1 MPEIKI
7 FVDVL
12 ESSSNKV
19 VICQENATKLG
30 IKNGASVEVLNLDN
44 DKTAIAVV
52 EISNMVLDFAGQV
65 SKNII
70 DSLEFKGV
78 ELLLRPISSS
88 GLLTPKI
95 QIPKVPRIKPLASPP
110 PTPSSSPPTPSQ
122 STLTPLPTRPAQ
134 MKSLK
139 PTLQPLPT
147 RQPEPIEQPVS
158 GHVPLPTKS
167 PEPTSQP
174 LPIRQPEPI
183 EQPVSGHVPLP
194 TKSPD
199 STPPPQLIPTPSLV
213 PTPIPISTPL
223 PQPTLTPPP
232 QLSPTPV
239 PPSPTPLPQ
248 APPPQ
253 TILHPPDQASLPT
266 TGLEVEVPTTPADP
280 YRNRIDINML
290 NSQKNG
296 IVLTPMVNDS
306 IEGGRIQLSSAVIQ
320 QLGLGQG
327 MLIGWEDPLTR
338 AVGSA
343 RIDHAMIAPTEIR
356 MSRDTKE
363 DTNIYSQQIVVYST
377 EPPIHKA
384 SELMLEVQ
392 SQPNLMGY
400 ALVNPRT
407 QHTLSIVSD
416 DILAFEDELTG
427 AIGAGK
433 VEILESVPDNTI
445 VIDSEILEASG
456 IGSFEVK
463 VYKNLRPI
471 IPLQNIS
478 LGISPI
484 SGENMW
490 EIISTARQNVDSLK
504 GWLANYVIFKGIKL
518 RWNAVNIAC
527 SILTTTPDLTGDIL
541 ATVTENTAINM
552 SPTGL
557 VPFNAI
563 LIIDISRSMMAR
575 DVEVKNIAPAIE
587 GIKAAMESQE
597 IQDFLK
603 HFKTGINIPRRISA
617 AFAAVLFLSEKVGRG
632 FGEKVSVIRF
642 ADEAQILP
650 FGDSYYMD
658 SASGKKGVLEDAARL
673 IVDRIGNSYGQST
686 KMGQAMIKAHQVL
699 TEFDNLSLGN
709 PQPTM
714 IILLTD
720 GIPTDGDDFLKSVKI
735 FAENP
740 NVVIY
745 IVGLGNPDDQMMTRA
760 AQLCGGEYFK
770 PEDAGELLIWYSK
783 RARDLTVKMK
793 AHKQ

>member
-1 MPEIKI
+1 MSEIKV

-30 IKNGASVEVLNLDN
+30 IKNGASIEVVNLDN
-44 DKTAIAVV
+44 NKTATAVV

-65 SKNII
+65 SKDII

-88 GLLTPKI
+88 GLLTPII

-110 PTPSSSPPTPSQ
+110 PTPSP

-199 STPPPQLIPTPSLV
+199 STPTPQLIPTPSLV
-213 PTPIPISTPL
+213 PTPIPISTPP

-253 TILHPPDQASLPT
+253 TILHPPGQASLPT
-266 TGLEVEVPTTPADP
+266 TGLEVEVPTTPTDP
-280 YRNRIDINML
+280 YPNRIDINML

-320 QLGLGQG
+320 QLGLGQS

-356 MSRDTKE
+356 MSMDTKE

-463 VYKNLRPI
+463 VYKNLRSI

-541 ATVTENTAINM
+541 ATVTENTAINL

-575 DVEVKNIAPAIE
+575 DVLVQNIAPAIE
-587 GIKAAMESQE
+587 GIKAAMESKE

-603 HFKTGINIPRRISA
+603 HFKAGINIPRRISA

-658 SASGKKGVLEDAARL
+658 SASGKKGVLEEAARL
-673 IVDRIGNSYGQST
+673 IVDRIGNSYGQATRMAS
-686 KMGQAMIKAHQVL
+686 AMDKAYQVL
-699 TEFDNLSLGN
+699 TEFDKMSHGN

-714 IILLTD
+714 ILLLTD
-720 GIPTDGDDFLKSVKI
+720 GIPTDRDAFLRSINV
-735 FAENP
+735 FSENP

-745 IVGLGNPDDQMMTRA
+745 IVGLGNPDDELMTRA

-793 AHKQ
+793 AHKE

>member
-7 FVDVL
+7 FVDVS
-12 ESSSNKV
+12 ESTTDKV
-19 VICQENATKLG
+19 VICQENADKLG
-30 IKNGASVEVLNLDN
+30 IKNGSSIEVHNPDN
-44 DKTAIAVV
+44 GKKINAVI

-65 SKNII
+65 SKNIV
-70 DSLEFKGV
+70 DSLDFMGV
-78 ELLLRPISSS
+78 ELILRPISGA
-88 GLLTPKI
+88 GLLTPTV
-95 QIPKVPRIKPLASPP
+95 QIPKVPKVAPTTPPVTSPSKPK
-110 PTPSSSPPTPSQ
+110 
-122 STLTPLPTRPAQ
+122 LTPLPSKPPQMTPDRPT
-134 MKSLK
+134 
-139 PTLQPLPT
+139 PQPLPVST
-147 RQPEPIEQPVS
+147 PSSPPQPVS
-158 GHVPLPTKS
+158 GHVPLPT
-167 PEPTSQP
+167 Q
-174 LPIRQPEPI
+174 QPEP
-183 EQPVSGHVPLP
+183 
-194 TKSPD
+194 
-199 STPPPQLIPTPSLV
+199 TPPPQLIPTQTPPPIQV
-213 PTPIPISTPL
+213 PKP
-223 PQPTLTPPP
+223 TPPP
-232 QLSPTPV
+232 QPTMTPA
-239 PPSPTPLPQ
+239 PQLTPTPLPQ

-253 TILHPPDQASLPT
+253 LSQPPIGQVPAPTIGQNYGAAAA
-266 TGLEVEVPTTPADP
+266 PADP
-280 YRNRIDINML
+280 YPNRIDVNML
-290 NSQKNG
+290 SSQKMG
-296 IVLTPMVNDS
+296 VVLTPVVDDS
-306 IEGGRIQLSSAVIQ
+306 IEGGRVKLSSTIVQ

-338 AVGSA
+338 SIGSA
-343 RIDHAMIAPTEIR
+343 RIDQGMIGPSEIR

-363 DTNIYSQQIVVYST
+363 DTNVNAQQIAVFST
-377 EPPIHKA
+377 EPPIQKA
-384 SELMLEVQ
+384 SEAMLEVQ

-400 ALVNPRT
+400 ALVSPRT
-407 QHTLSIVSD
+407 QHTLSLVQD
-416 DILAFEDELTG
+416 NVLAFEDELTG

-433 VEILESVPDNTI
+433 VDILESVPDNTI
-445 VIDSEILEASG
+445 IIDSEILEASG

-490 EIISTARQNVDSLK
+490 EIISTARQNVASLK

-541 ATVTENTAINM
+541 AQVNENTAINL

-575 DVEVKNIAPAIE
+575 DVFVTNIAPAIE
-587 GIKAAMESQE
+587 GIKAAMESRE
-597 IQDFLK
+597 IQEFLK
-603 HFKTGINIPRRISA
+603 HFKAGINIPRRISA

-650 FGDSYYMD
+650 FGNSYYMD
-658 SASGKKGVLEDAARL
+658 SASGKKGVLEEAARM
-673 IVDRIGNSYGQST
+673 IVDRIGNSYGQAT
-686 KMGQAMIKAHQVL
+686 RMGSAMIKAHQVL
-699 TEFDNLSLGN
+699 TEFDKMSPEN

-714 IILLTD
+714 VILLTD
-720 GIPTDGDDFLKSVKI
+720 GIPTDGDEFLKTIRV

-745 IVGLGNPDDQMMTRA
+745 IVGLGNPDDEMMTRA
-760 AQLCGGEYFK
+760 AALCGGEYFK

-793 AHKQ
+793 AHKD

>member
-1 MPEIKI
+1 MSEIKI
-7 FVDVL
+7 FVDIT
-12 ESSSNKV
+12 ESSSGKV

-30 IKNGASVEVLNLDN
+30 IKNGDSIEVLNLDN
-44 DKTAIAVV
+44 DKTTTAVV

-65 SKNII
+65 SKNIV

-78 ELLLRPISSS
+78 ELLLRPMSST

-95 QIPKVPRIKPLASPP
+95 QIPKVPNVKPVAPLPP
-110 PTPSSSPPTPSQ
+110 KPSQ
-122 STLTPLPTRPAQ
+122 STLTPLPTRPTQ
-134 MKSLK
+134 MQNQK
-139 PTLQPLPT
+139 PAPLPLPT
-147 RQPEPIEQPVS
+147 QQPKPIQPPVS
-158 GHVPLPTKS
+158 GHIPIPTKK
-167 PEPTSQP
+167 PE
-174 LPIRQPEPI
+174 I
-183 EQPVSGHVPLP
+183 
-194 TKSPD
+194 
-199 STPPPQLIPTPSLV
+199 TPPPQIIPMPS
-213 PTPIPISTPL
+213 PPPKSIPIPAP
-223 PQPTLTPPP
+223 PQPTLVPPP
-232 QLSPTPV
+232 QL
-239 PPSPTPLPQ
+239 SPTPLPQ

-253 TILHPPDQASLPT
+253 TILPTPSQTPLPT
-266 TGLEVEVPTTPADP
+266 TGQAFEVPITPVDP
-280 YRNRIDINML
+280 YPNKIDVNML

-296 IVLTPMVNDS
+296 LVLTPIVDDS
-306 IEGGRIQLSSAVIQ
+306 IEGGRVQISSFVIQ

-343 RIDHAMIAPTEIR
+343 RIDKATIAPTEIR
-356 MSRDTKE
+356 MSKDTKE
-363 DTNIYSQQIVVYST
+363 DTNVRSQQIVAFST
-377 EPPIHKA
+377 EPPIQKA
-384 SELMLEVQ
+384 SEVMLEVQ

-400 ALVNPRT
+400 ALVSPRT
-407 QHTLSIVSD
+407 QHTLSIVQD
-416 DILAFEDELTG
+416 GIIAFEDELTG

-445 VIDSEILEASG
+445 IIDSEILEASG

-527 SILTTTPDLTGDIL
+527 SILTTTPDLTGDVL
-541 ATVTENTAINM
+541 ATVTENTAINL

-575 DVEVKNIAPAIE
+575 DVLVQNIAPAIE
-587 GIKAAMESQE
+587 GIKAAMESPE
-597 IQDFLK
+597 IQEFLK
-603 HFKTGINIPRRISA
+603 HFKAGVNIPRRISA

-650 FGDSYYMD
+650 FGNNYYMD
-658 SASGKKGVLEDAARL
+658 SASGKKGVLEEAARM

-686 KMGQAMIKAHQVL
+686 NMGSAMIKAHQVL
-699 TEFDNLSLGN
+699 TEFDKLSLGN

-714 IILLTD
+714 ILLLTD
-720 GIPTDGDDFLKSVKI
+720 GIPTDSDEFLKAIKV

-745 IVGLGNPDDQMMTRA
+745 IVGLGNPDDDMMNRA
-760 AQLCGGEYFK
+760 AVLCGGEYFK
-770 PEDAGELLIWYSK
+770 PDDAGELLIWYSK
-783 RARDLTVKMK
+783 RARDLTIKMK
-793 AHKQ
+793 AHKD